1 MFEKDEP
8 SKHKSDAVGMDQ
20 ISQALH
26 DLCQPLTTLQ
36 CRLEIAQ
43 LGGTDQ
49 DFRDAVELGLVECNR
64 LIEGVGMMR
73 QIVRESRSVEAERMG
88 VRR

>member
-1 MFEKDEP
+1 MLEKDEV
-8 SKHKSDAVGMDQ
+8 SRQKSVAEEMDQ
-20 ISQALH
+20 ISRALH

-49 DFRDAVELGLVECNR
+49 DFRDAVELGLVECDR
-64 LIEGVGMMR
+64 MIAGVGLIR
-73 QIVRESRSVEAERMG
+73 QIVRETRSNEMERMD

>member
-1 MFEKDEP
+1 MLEKVEAG
-8 SKHKSDAVGMDQ
+8 KRKSVAVGMDQ

-43 LGGTDQ
+43 MGGTPA
-49 DFRDAVELGLVECNR
+49 DFREAVELGLVECDR
-64 LIEGVGMMR
+64 LIEGVGLMR
-73 QIVRESRSVEAERMG
+73 QIVRESRSGDAERAG
-88 VRR
+88 AS

>member
-1 MFEKDEP
+1 MPKGELMREQ
-8 SKHKSDAVGMDQ
+8 KSDAAGMDK

-43 LGGTDQ
+43 LSGNDE
-49 DFRDAVELGLVECNR
+49 DYRDAVTLGLVECDR
-64 LIEGVGMMR
+64 LIEGVGVMR
-73 QIVRESRSVEAERMG
+73 DIVRLARADG
-88 VRR
+88 AAARR